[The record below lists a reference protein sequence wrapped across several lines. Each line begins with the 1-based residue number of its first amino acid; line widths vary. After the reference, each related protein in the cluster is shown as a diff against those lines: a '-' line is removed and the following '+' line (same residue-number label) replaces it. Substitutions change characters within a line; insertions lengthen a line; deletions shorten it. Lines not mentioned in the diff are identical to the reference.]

1 MAKSYK
7 GMMSDVEES
16 SEEEEIPIKLD
27 AVEYNLKKAE
37 RDKFKLVIE
46 QWVRHYQE
54 KNKKMPKDEDTSSIA
69 EELLDYKNAEKD
81 YLDFK
86 LKMIEASLM
95 KFDPTNF
102 IAKSDEVE
110 PKRQQDRG
118 RRATQLLAKT
128 FGGGFGVKAN

>member
-46 QWVRHYQE
+46 
-54 KNKKMPKDEDTSSIA
+54 
-69 EELLDYKNAEKD
+69 
-81 YLDFK
+81 
-86 LKMIEASLM
+86 
-95 KFDPTNF
+95 
-102 IAKSDEVE
+102 
-110 PKRQQDRG
+110 
-118 RRATQLLAKT
+118 
-128 FGGGFGVKAN
+128 